1 MQCSKCGTTV
11 QVGDRFCEE
20 CGTPLIPISKSTGG
34 CEKCGA
40 GSEEIDADGFCSH
53 CGFRRENRQD
63 DRFEVVTSPILAGIT
78 DRGLK
83 HHRNEDYLACTQV
96 DRRNAYIL
104 VVCDGVSS
112 SSSPDVAAKAAA
124 ESAIHALSTA
134 VETRNLSQCVGEPA
148 LQEGFPPKATGV
160 RLCRLEA
167 TGVASRQEAMKL
179 AISEAMASVCAIP
192 YTKLTEAEPP
202 STTIVAAVVV
212 DRTATIA
219 WLGDSRAYWI
229 SPNGSRQL
237 TRDDSWISDVVLSG
251 EMSAAEAR
259 KSPHAHAI
267 TRWLGADAVN
277 LEASVV
283 NFEIPG
289 SGHLLLCTDGLWN
302 YAQDISQID
311 ALVNSD
317 ADAVTVARRLVEFA
331 LRSGGYDNISV
342 AVLSL

>member
-20 CGTPLIPISKSTGG
+20 CGTPLIDISKSTGG

-63 DRFEVVTSPILAGIT
+63 DRFEVVTSPNLAGIT

-83 HHRNEDYLACTQV
+83 HHRNEDYLACTQI

-112 SSSPDVAAKAAA
+112 SDSPDVAAKAAA
-124 ESAIHALSTA
+124 ESACMALTAA
-134 VETRNLSQCVGEPA
+134 VETRNFVS
-148 LQEGFPPKATGV
+148 LQEV
-160 RLCRLEA
+160 
-167 TGVASRQEAMKL
+167 MKL
-179 AISEAMASVCAIP
+179 AIAKAMASVCVIP
-192 YTKLTEAEPP
+192 YNKTTDAEPP

-212 DRTATIA
+212 DRTATIG

-237 TRDDSWISDVVLSG
+237 TRDDSWLSDVVLSG

-283 NFEIPG
+283 NFDIPG

-302 YAQDISQID
+302 YAQDISQIN

-317 ADAVTVARRLVEFA
+317 ADAVAVARRLVEFA
-331 LRSGGYDNISV
+331 LRSGGHDNISV